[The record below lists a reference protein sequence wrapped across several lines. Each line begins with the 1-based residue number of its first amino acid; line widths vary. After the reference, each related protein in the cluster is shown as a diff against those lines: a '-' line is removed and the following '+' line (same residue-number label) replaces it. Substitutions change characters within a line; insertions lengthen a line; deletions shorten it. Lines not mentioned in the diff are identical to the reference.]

1 MLYSLSAKHFRGL
14 WLKSQW
20 VLLFNML
27 KCDLLVFFTRHRWSP
42 RNNEDFCT
50 SGSWCHAHSR
60 NITTVS
66 SAVWPTLSGCVKE
79 RERDS
84 ISFIDIHTLWPR
96 LGKNLLC
103 RRFASRD
110 FPHVFYYVKADSGDK
125 LHIKLLFLQKCPVYI
140 LFRKS
145 DVILSFSDKQS
156 HLVIEYVTIAYEPC
170 SHLPHTYS
178 F

>member
-1 MLYSLSAKHFRGL
+1 MWFVGFLYKAQMVPK
-14 WLKSQW
+14 KQW
-20 VLLFNML
+20 GFLYLRQLMPCIQQKYHNSELCCMTYTEWV
-27 KCDLLVFFTRHRWSP
+27 C
-42 RNNEDFCT
+42 
-50 SGSWCHAHSR
+50 
-60 NITTVS
+60 
-66 SAVWPTLSGCVKE
+66 E